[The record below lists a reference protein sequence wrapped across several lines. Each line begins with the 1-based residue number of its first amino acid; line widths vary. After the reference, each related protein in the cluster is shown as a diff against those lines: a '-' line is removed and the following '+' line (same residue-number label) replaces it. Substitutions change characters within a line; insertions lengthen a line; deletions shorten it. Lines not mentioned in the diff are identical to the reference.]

1 MSEKEIDEI
10 VLKLRNERN
19 TSVLLVSGPEGA
31 GKTHAVLNAFSKFN
45 VKYFQYIKGEDNYK
59 KLLDILNLSDAI
71 NKYLKITNAFSPTQ
85 AIKSVELINL
95 LLMNR
100 LEELKN
106 EGSSVLIADN
116 LEDSDHDF
124 LILFFNIASKYLK
137 ENASAKIIGIYD
149 SSIKNEEL
157 QNIIEILKTFGATE
171 IKLNLP
177 SLKSAS
183 KIIAET
189 GYSIPEKVISL
200 FYESSQGNLKKIFQY
215 IKLLENN
222 GFIIEKTFIKS
233 ITEST
238 ISEIKGIITAGS
250 EKRVLETLTPDEII
264 VTIYLALLG
273 ESIDPVKLMEIMKM
287 EENNF
292 VNAVDN
298 LVRKKIVVEKGD
310 LIEIREKEFE
320 SYVEKA
326 FSRLKLKDARL
337 GIARYLEEKGDRY
350 RAGLQYYQAG
360 DYDRAYELLVESGN
374 EYYQSGD
381 FYRALNAFTAAYKI
395 KKTNREVN
403 RKLVE
408 ILTIAEETDKILE
421 ITGEIMK
428 NDPGDVENVLN
439 YANVLHKK
447 SEYRESKKYY
457 EMAQEMAENIRDK
470 VKAQYG
476 IGRYYYTVENN
487 EKAREIL
494 NDALKNA
501 REAGEHTIEAKILR
515 ILGNIEYENQNFP
528 MALHYYELAKRI
540 NESTGNYYDLSSTYN
555 NIANVSSETN
565 LKEGKYY
572 YTKAREI
579 AEKYWFPS
587 LLETLY
593 INVGILNEYEGNVKE
608 AVHLFK
614 RALGT
619 SMVERNYETAIIAIL
634 NLLDPLVKMGNID
647 DAENFLNKGLEIAKA
662 AGKVYEEKELSIF
675 QKLMKKIR
683 GEDVTWF
690 EEAEEMKK
698 SGIKYYI
705 NFAEVSIPMYYYYSG
720 ETMKAMEIYENYIKE
735 RLENLNTDMMIDL
748 IDFIELLEYVK
759 FFNGIENGHV
769 KKYIEI
775 VEGSDLLPQ
784 MNFVAWRFNIIKAV
798 ELLDEK
804 KKEEAMKMF
813 NENIKYLESQELR
826 YLVSRLKLL
835 FGMYLLKNFGDR
847 KIIDDAKKDVQSLKL
862 KGVEKALE
870 KALSL

>member
-1 MSEKEIDEI
+1 MSENETDEI
-10 VLKLRNERN
+10 ILKLRNEKN
-19 TSVLLVSGPEGA
+19 TSVLLVSGPEGS
-31 GKTHAVLNAFSKFN
+31 GKTYTVLNAFSKFN
-45 VKYFQYIKGEDNYK
+45 VKYFQNIKGEDNYIK
-59 KLLDILNLSDAI
+59 LIELLDFSEAI

-85 AIKSVELINL
+85 GIKNVELINL
-95 LLMNR
+95 LIINR

-106 EGSSVLIADN
+106 ESTSVLIADN

-149 SSIKNEEL
+149 SNIKNEEV

-171 IKLNLP
+171 IKLGLP
-177 SLKSAS
+177 SLKGTS
-183 KIIAET
+183 KIIAEA

-200 FYESSQGNLKKIFQY
+200 LYESSQGNLKKIFQY

-222 GFIIEKTFIKS
+222 SYIIEKTFIKS
-233 ITEST
+233 VTEST
-238 ISEIKGIITAGS
+238 VTEIKRIINALS
-250 EKRVLETLTPDEII
+250 EKRVLETLSPDEII

-273 ESIDPVKLMEIMKM
+273 ESIDPIKLMEIIKM
-287 EENNF
+287 EENDF

-310 LIEIREKEFE
+310 LIEIGEKEFE
-320 SYVEKA
+320 GYVEKA

-337 GIARYLEEKGDRY
+337 RIARYFEEKGDKY
-350 RAGLQYYQAG
+350 KAGLQYYQAG
-360 DYDRAYELLVESGN
+360 DYEKAYRLLVESGN
-374 EYYQSGD
+374 DYYQAGE
-381 FYRALNAFTAAYKI
+381 FYKALNAFTTAYKI
-395 KKTNREVN
+395 KKTNRDLN

-408 ILTIAEETDKILE
+408 VLKIAEETDKILE
-421 ITGEIMK
+421 ITGEILK
-428 NDPGDVENVLN
+428 NDPEDVENVLN

-447 SEYRESKKYY
+447 SEYGESKKYY
-457 EMAQEMAENIRDK
+457 EMALEMAKDIRDR

-476 IGRYYYTVENN
+476 IGRYYYTVENI

-494 NDALKNA
+494 SEALNNA
-501 REAGEHTIEAKILR
+501 KEVGDPTIVAKILR
-515 ILGNIEYENQNFP
+515 ILGNIEYENKNFSK
-528 MALHYYELAKRI
+528 ALNYYELAKKL
-540 NESTGNYYDLSSTYN
+540 NESTGNYYDLASIYN
-555 NIANVSSETN
+555 NIGNISSEIN

-572 YTKAREI
+572 YSKAQEI

-593 INVGILNEYEGNVKE
+593 LNVGILNEYEGNVKE

-619 SMVERNYETAIIAIL
+619 SLIDKNYETAIIAIL
-634 NLLDPLVKMGNID
+634 NLLDPLVIMGNID
-647 DAENFLNKGLEIAKA
+647 EAANLLDKGLELAKA
-662 AGKVYEEKELSIF
+662 SGKVNEEKELIIF

-683 GEDVTWF
+683 GENVTWF

-705 NFAEVSIPMYYYYSG
+705 NFAEVSIQIHYYYYG
-720 ETMKAMEIYENYIKE
+720 ETMKAMEIYEKYIKE
-735 RLENLNTDMMIDL
+735 RLENLNTNLMIDL
-748 IDFIELLEYVK
+748 IDFIEILEYAK
-759 FFNGIENGHV
+759 FFNLTEGEHV
-769 KKYIEI
+769 KKYIEV
-775 VEGSDLLPQ
+775 VEKSDLLPQ
-784 MNFVAWRFNIIKAV
+784 MNYVAWRFNIIKAV

-804 KKEEAMKMF
+804 KREEAMELF
-813 NENIKYLESQELR
+813 NENIKQLESQELR
-826 YLVSRLKLL
+826 LLVSRLKLL

-847 KIIDDAKKDVQSLKL
+847 KILDDAKKDVLSFKL

-870 KALSL
+870 RGLSL